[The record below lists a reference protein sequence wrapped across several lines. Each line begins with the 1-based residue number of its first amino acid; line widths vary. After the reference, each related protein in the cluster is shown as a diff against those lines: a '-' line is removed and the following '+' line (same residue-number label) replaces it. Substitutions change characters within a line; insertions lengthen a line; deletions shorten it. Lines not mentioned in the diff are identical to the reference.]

1 MSPSRPMTVTDSVD
15 VAVDPATAYA
25 AFSDVAQMRRWSPEN
40 RGADAEPGRPLAV
53 GDRFT
58 GINKRGRAVWRTSCE
73 VVAADAPHH
82 FAFTVDTWGVRK
94 PWLKARIATWDY
106 RFEPIPDAAGSGAGS
121 GAGSEAGTRVQQTWI
136 DERTSWPD
144 WTARTFDKVAT
155 GTTFAAFQRRN
166 IAKTLARFKTEM
178 ERVG

>member
-1 MSPSRPMTVTDSVD
+1 MASPSRPMTVSDTVD

-40 RGADAEPGRPLAV
+40 RGADAEPGKPLSV
-53 GDRFT
+53 GDRFM
-58 GINKRGRAVWRTSCE
+58 GVNKRGRAVWRTSCE

-94 PWLKARIATWDY
+94 PWLKAKIATWDY
-106 RFEPIPDAAGSGAGS
+106 RFESLDGLEGADG
-121 GAGSEAGTRVQQTWI
+121 GTRVTQTWI
-136 DERTSWPD
+136 DERSAWPD
-144 WTARTFDKVAT
+144 WTAKAFDKVAT

-166 IAKTLARFKTEM
+166 IAKTLRRFKTEM
-178 ERVG
+178 EESPNS